1 MLLYAALVHR
11 TFGARASTST
21 ARSDRATLGRRMSSL
36 DFFRNYPTL
45 HPLLLGQLRSCLE
58 SDQLKVSVR
67 TVFLRGSGALR
78 CLCRPLRAF
87 C

>member
-36 DFFRNYPTL
+36 EFFRNYPTL
-45 HPLLLGQLRSCLE
+45 QPLLLGELSSCVE
-58 SDQLKVSVR
+58 SNLHDLPV
-67 TVFLRGSGALR
+67 RGS
-78 CLCRPLRAF
+78 CRWNCDAV
-87 C
+87 